1 MFRRL
6 IDALSPDAA
15 DGRSGQAEDAGVGV
29 GAGAGS
35 GAAAAETATIRRI
48 VARLEALP
56 AERARFLAGFA
67 YIMSRAAHADLEISP
82 EETALMETAL
92 VEHGALDEAQAVLV
106 VEMAKMESR
115 NHGATQ
121 DYLVTREMARLATLE
136 QKLALLRCCFVVGA
150 ADASISA
157 EEASAINQ
165 IARELGVA
173 APLLNEVRL
182 EFVER
187 LSAIQAMRRMNQER

>member
-6 IDALSPDAA
+6 IDALSPDGS
-15 DGRSGQAEDAGVGV
+15 DGRFGEAVGAGGV
-29 GAGAGS
+29 GAEAGS

-67 YIMSRAAHADLEISP
+67 YIMSRAAHADLKISP

-92 VEHGALDEAQAVLV
+92 VEHGALDESQAVLV

-121 DYLVTREMARLATLE
+121 DYLVAREMARLATLE

-157 EEASAINQ
+157 EEASVINQ

-187 LSAIQAMRRMNQER
+187 LSAIQAMRRMHEGR